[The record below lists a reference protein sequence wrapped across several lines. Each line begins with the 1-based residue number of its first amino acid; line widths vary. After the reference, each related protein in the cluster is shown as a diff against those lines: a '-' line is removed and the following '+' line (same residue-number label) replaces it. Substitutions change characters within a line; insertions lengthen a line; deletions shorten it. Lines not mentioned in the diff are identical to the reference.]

1 MKPSINKGSD
11 MKTLI
16 QTSIQTLI
24 TSAMVAFALPSI
36 AQTAATYPNKPIKIV
51 VPFLAGGTTDILA
64 RAVAGEL
71 TKAWNAS
78 VIVENKPGAGGNV
91 GADAVAKSPAD
102 GYTLLMGTVGTHGI
116 NVSLYSK
123 MPYDAVKDF
132 APITLVA
139 AVPNV
144 LVINPAYAEKN
155 GITSIPTFIAHLKKN
170 PGKLNMAFSG
180 NGTSIHLAGELFKAT
195 TKTFMTHIP
204 YGGSAGALQ
213 GLVAGNTE
221 VMFDNLPS
229 ALPLIKAGR
238 LKALGLTSAKPS
250 VAIPGLGTIEQ
261 LGDLKGYEA
270 SSWFGL
276 LAPAGTPDDVVK
288 KLSDEVAKALNSPAV
303 KEKLIA
309 GGADPVGNTPEQF
322 AAHIK
327 AEIAK
332 WGTVVKASG
341 AKVD

>member
-1 MKPSINKGSD
+1 MKKAALIASIAIATFS
-11 MKTLI
+11 TVFA
-16 QTSIQTLI
+16 
-24 TSAMVAFALPSI
+24 SAAH
-36 AQTAATYPNKPIKIV
+36 AQTAANYPNKPIKIV

-64 RAVAGEL
+64 RAVGAEL
-71 TKAWNAS
+71 TKAWNTAV
-78 VIVENKPGAGGNV
+78 VIENKPGAGGNV

-116 NVSLYSK
+116 NVSLYPK

-144 LVINPAYAEKN
+144 LVVNPAFADKN
-155 GITSIPTFIAHLKKN
+155 NISSVPSFIAYLKRN
-170 PGKLNMAFSG
+170 PGKLNMASSG
-180 NGTSIHLAGELFKAT
+180 NGTSIHLAGELFKSQT
-195 TKTFMTHIP
+195 GTFMTHIP
-204 YGGSAGALQ
+204 YRGSAGALND
-213 GLVAGNTE
+213 LVAGQAE

-238 LKALGLTSAKPS
+238 LKALGLTSAKTS
-250 VAIPGLGTIEQ
+250 VALPDVGTIAE
-261 LGDLKGYEA
+261 LGNLKGYEA

-276 LAPAGTPDDVVK
+276 LAPAGTPADIVK

-303 KEKLIA
+303 KEKLVA

-332 WGTVVKASG
+332 WALVVKVSG
-341 AKVD
+341 ARVD